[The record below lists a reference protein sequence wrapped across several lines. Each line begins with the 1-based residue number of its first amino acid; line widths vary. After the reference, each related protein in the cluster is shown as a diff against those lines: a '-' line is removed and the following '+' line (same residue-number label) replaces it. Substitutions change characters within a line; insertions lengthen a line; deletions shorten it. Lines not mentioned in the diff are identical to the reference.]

1 MFAASMKCV
10 VSLVM
15 LVCYLLLSFA
25 IPPLFLIHILL
36 LSLVTLPSWMSAYNT
51 WNSRWTLATNR
62 KSPTPINTV
71 SFTECEFYK
80 STSTV
85 FDKQQFYFAEGNEPN
100 KSEYTVCPD
109 WLVWPDGV
117 SMNLRLWMLI
127 SCRGQSLHSIRSFCS
142 PLADNSQWCP
152 AHNPR
157 VICNHHHY
165 NPHKWAYRCD
175 DGFSPTVV
183 LSEISTRV
191 PHHSGIQRVSVG
203 CWKVV
208 ILCVDIVRLELE
220 GAKLPLYKWQFNTF

>member
-25 IPPLFLIHILL
+25 ISPLFLILL

-62 KSPTPINTV
+62 KSLTPINTV

-85 FDKQQFYFAEGNEPN
+85 FDKQQFSFAEGNEPN

-117 SMNLRLWMLI
+117 SMNLRLWMPDILPRTISPFYPLI
-127 SCRGQSLHSIRSFCS
+127 LQSPGRQF
-142 PLADNSQWCP
+142 
-152 AHNPR
+152 
-157 VICNHHHY
+157 
-165 NPHKWAYRCD
+165 
-175 DGFSPTVV
+175 TVMSRTIHV
-183 LSEISTRV
+183 LSAIIITTIPTNEPIDVMMASA
-191 PHHSGIQRVSVG
+191 P
-203 CWKVV
+203 
-208 ILCVDIVRLELE
+208 RLSCL
-220 GAKLPLYKWQFNTF
+220 